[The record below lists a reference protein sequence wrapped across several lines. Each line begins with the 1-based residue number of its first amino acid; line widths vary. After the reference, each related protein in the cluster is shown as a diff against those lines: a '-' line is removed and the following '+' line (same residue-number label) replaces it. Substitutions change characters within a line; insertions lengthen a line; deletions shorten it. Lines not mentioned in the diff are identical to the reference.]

1 MSDGDGGSRPATLGA
16 FGYFSAIALCCTIVG
31 GLAYGLGR
39 QDERRYETPAAY
51 AQAAKADAQ
60 RACVDPKK
68 VASFD
73 CIYEK
78 VQASQEQARGEEDL
92 RAQQKAANSALLSAI
107 ISFLALI
114 VTGAGVW
121 FVKRT
126 LEATLEAVED
136 TGKATVAMQEANE
149 IARDGMEKQLRAYV
163 HPEVVESGPQP
174 DNTDQNFGWAF
185 AIRWKNSGIT
195 PAVSASIVNW
205 AEVVDGALPDD
216 FKFDRTANE
225 DVPIVFGPNMPVT
238 SVSAWV
244 SADDIKKVFAGEK
257 ALYLWGWVKYRD
269 VFPASPERQTR
280 FCYRLFPNGDPTKA
294 VGPDNVWNWR
304 YTIHVNHNSAT

>member
-1 MSDGDGGSRPATLGA
+1 MSDGDRGSEPATLGA
-16 FGYFSAIALCCTIVG
+16 FGYFSAIALCCIIVG
-31 GLAYGLGR
+31 GLAYNFGR
-39 QDERRYETPAAY
+39 QDERRYETPASY
-51 AQAAKADAQ
+51 AKAAKADAQ
-60 RACVDPKK
+60 RACAEREK
-68 VASFD
+68 ATAFE

-92 RAQQKAANSALLSAI
+92 RAQQQASNSALLSTI

-126 LEATLEAVED
+126 LAATLEAVKD
-136 TGKATVAMQEANE
+136 TRKATVAVQEANE
-149 IARDGMEKQLRAYV
+149 IAREGIEKQSRAYV
-163 HPEVVESGPQP
+163 YPEVVEGVSQP
-174 DNTDQNFGWAF
+174 DNTDQSFGWAF

-195 PAVSASIVNW
+195 PAVSASIVIW

-216 FKFDRTANE
+216 FQFDRRAN
-225 DVPIVFGPNMPVT
+225 DHVPIVFGPNMPVT
-238 SVSAWV
+238 SAYVGV

-269 VFPASPERQTR
+269 VFPATPERQTR

-294 VGPDNVWNWR
+294 VGPDNVGYWR
-304 YTIHVNHNSAT
+304 YAIHVNHNSAN

>member
-1 MSDGDGGSRPATLGA
+1 MSDGVRSSEPATLGA
-16 FGYFSAIALCCTIVG
+16 FGYFSAIALCCIIVG

-39 QDERRYETPAAY
+39 QDERRYETPASY
-51 AQAAKADAQ
+51 AKAAKADAQ
-60 RACVDPKK
+60 SACAEQEK
-68 VASFD
+68 ATAFE

-92 RAQQKAANSALLSAI
+92 RAQQQASNSALLSTI

-126 LEATLEAVED
+126 LAATLEAVKD
-136 TGKATVAMQEANE
+136 TRKATVAVQEANE
-149 IARDGMEKQLRAYV
+149 IAREGIEKQSRAYV
-163 HPEVVESGPQP
+163 YPEVVEGVSQP

-195 PAVSASIVNW
+195 PAVSASIVIW

-216 FKFDRTANE
+216 FQFDRTAN
-225 DVPIVFGPNMPVT
+225 DHVPIVFGPNMPVT
-238 SVSAWV
+238 SAYVGV

-269 VFPASPERQTR
+269 VFPATPERQTR

-294 VGPDNVWNWR
+294 VGPDNVGYWR
-304 YTIHVNHNSAT
+304 YAIHVHHNSAT